1 MGNRG
6 EGAPVSD
13 VRKTPL
19 YSAHVALGA
28 KMVPFAG
35 FAMPVQ
41 YSGIRQEHEAV
52 RKAVGLFDVS
62 HMGNFFVTG
71 KDAKAYLQKVTVN
84 NVDKLKAMDVQYSAL
99 CYANGT
105 VVDDILVYC
114 LGEGQYKLVVNASNI
129 DKDFQWMDGQRFG
142 DVVLRNA
149 SDELCILSL
158 QGPRAVD
165 VARKVMDLDPTL
177 VGTYKAGRALVNGVP
192 TLFSRTGYTGEDG
205 FEFYPENKYAAAL
218 WSSLLEAGSEHGILP
233 IGLGA
238 RDTLRLEAGYS
249 LYGHELS
256 DQTNLIEAGL
266 GWITD
271 LNKGDFTGRA
281 PLDAKVK
288 GGPEKKLVG
297 IELLEL
303 AIPREGCVVRVD
315 GQPVGVV
322 TSGTMS
328 PTLNKGIALAY
339 VKTGFSKIGT
349 PLEVVIRDSG
359 KQARVTGRNF
369 YKRKKSGEAEVSK
382 DESAATSGAVVAGA
396 KS

>member
-1 MGNRG
+1 M
-6 EGAPVSD
+6 GAPVSEI
-13 VRKTPL
+13 RKTPL
-19 YSAHVALGA
+19 YDAHVALGA

-35 FAMPVQ
+35 FSMPVQ
-41 YSGIRQEHEAV
+41 YSGIRLEHEAV

-71 KDAKAYLQKVTVN
+71 KEAKAYLQKVTVN
-84 NVDKLKAMDVQYSAL
+84 NVDKLKPMDVQYSAL

-114 LGEGQYKLVVNASNI
+114 LVEGHYKLVVNASNI
-129 DKDFQWMDGQRFG
+129 DKDFQWMAGQRFG
-142 DVVLRNA
+142 DVELRNA
-149 SDELCILSL
+149 SAELCILSL

-165 VARKVMDLDPTL
+165 VARKVMDRDPAL
-177 VGTYKAGRALVNGVP
+177 VGTYKAGRALVNGVS

-205 FEFYPENKYAAAL
+205 FEFYPENRQAPAL
-218 WSSLLEAGSEHGILP
+218 WTKLLEAGSEYGILP
-233 IGLGA
+233 VGLGA

-281 PLDAKVK
+281 PLEAKVK
-288 GGPEKKLVG
+288 SGPERKMVG

-303 AIPREGCVVRVD
+303 AIPREGCVVRAG
-315 GQPVGVV
+315 GQEIGVV

-339 VKTGFSKIGT
+339 VKTEFSKIGT
-349 PLEVVIRDSG
+349 PLEVVIRDAG

-369 YKRKKSGEAEVSK
+369 YKRKKDGEANPSK
-382 DESAATSGAVVAGA
+382 DQAAPAAAAAGT

>member
-1 MGNRG
+1 
-6 EGAPVSD
+6 VSD
-13 VRKTPL
+13 VKKTPL
-19 YSAHVALGA
+19 YDAHVALGG
-28 KMVPFAG
+28 KIVPFAG
-35 FAMPVQ
+35 YAMPVQ
-41 YSGIRQEHEAV
+41 YSGIKQEHEAV

-99 CYANGT
+99 CYQNGT

-114 LGEGQYKLVVNASNI
+114 LGEGHYKLVVNASNI
-129 DKDFQWMDGQRFG
+129 DKDFRWMDGQRFG
-142 DVVLRNA
+142 DVVLKNA

-165 VARKVMDLDPTL
+165 VARKVMDLDPAL
-177 VGTYKAGRALVNGVP
+177 VGTYKAGRAVVNGVS

-205 FEFYPENKYAAAL
+205 FEFYPENKHAPAL
-218 WSSLLEAGSEHGILP
+218 WAKLLEAGAEYGILP

-281 PLDAKVK
+281 PLEAKVK
-288 GGPEKKLVG
+288 GGPEKKMVG

-303 AIPREGCVVRVD
+303 AIPREGCVVRAG
-315 GQPVGVV
+315 GQPVGVI

-339 VKTGFSKIGT
+339 VKTEFSKIGT
-349 PLEVVIRDSG
+349 PLEVVIRDAG
-359 KQARVTGRNF
+359 KQAKVTGRNF
-369 YKRKKSGEAEVSK
+369 YKRKKEDAV
-382 DESAATSGAVVAGA
+382 AASGAVAAGA

>member
-1 MGNRG
+1 MS
-6 EGAPVSD
+6 ESK
-13 VRKTPL
+13 KTPL
-19 YSAHVALGA
+19 YQAHMALGA

-71 KDAKAYLQKVTVN
+71 KDAKAFLQKVTVN
-84 NVDKLKAMDVQYSAL
+84 NVEKLKPMDVQYSAL
-99 CYANGT
+99 CYADGT

-114 LGEGQYKLVVNASNI
+114 LGEESYKLVVNASNI
-129 DKDFQWMDGQRFG
+129 EKDFQWMDGQRFG
-142 DVVLRNA
+142 DVVLKDA
-149 SDELCILSL
+149 SAELCILSL
-158 QGPRAVD
+158 QGPRAVE
-165 VARKVMDLDPTL
+165 VARKVMDLEPAL
-177 VGTYKAGRALVNGVP
+177 VGTYKSGRTVVNGVP

-205 FEFYPENKYAAAL
+205 FEFYPENRHAPAL
-218 WSSLLEAGSEHGILP
+218 WSALLEAGSGHGILP
-233 IGLGA
+233 VGLGA
-238 RDTLRLEAGYS
+238 RDTLRLEAGFS

-256 DQTNLIEAGL
+256 NQTNLIEAGL
-266 GWITD
+266 GWIVD
-271 LNKGDFTGRA
+271 LNKGDFTGRP
-281 PLDAKVK
+281 PLEAKVK
-288 GGPEKKLVG
+288 SGPERKMVG

-303 AIPREGCVVRVD
+303 AIPREGCVVRAG
-315 GQPVGVV
+315 GQTVGVV

-339 VKTGFSKIGT
+339 VKAEFSKIGT

-369 YKRKKSGEAEVSK
+369 YKRKKEGEALPSK
-382 DESAATSGAVVAGA
+382 DGDAAPSGAMAAGA